1 MSSPNEGGSHTF
13 LNPARRYLG
22 RVEMSRS
29 DDSSE
34 KVRFEVPDLAQLR
47 NEGLTAVDMHLHTN
61 HSDGQVRVHQVLAKA
76 RRAGFGL
83 AITDH
88 NVISGSLHAFQERGD
103 LLIVPGME
111 VSAFDGPHILTYFY
125 SPRDLEDFFRRHIEP
140 NRQGS
145 PWLAIKLGTREI
157 IDRAE
162 SYGCVTIAA
171 HLYGYLLFN
180 KGLQKCIEGKYLPPE
195 IMKRFDGLEVICGGM
210 THSLNVRAMKLAE
223 ERSMSFTGGT
233 DGHMLSDVGEVVT
246 CAPEDT
252 LEGFLDAVESR
263 RNVVIGYEKGTLE
276 KIATGIV
283 VMTKHSRYFLPAMAI
298 NYQQNAPRVRH
309 YIRRLRDQ
317 REKDEPK

>member
-1 MSSPNEGGSHTF
+1 
-13 LNPARRYLG
+13 
-22 RVEMSRS
+22 
-29 DDSSE
+29 
-34 KVRFEVPDLAQLR
+34 
-47 NEGLTAVDMHLHTN
+47 
-61 HSDGQVRVHQVLAKA
+61 VHQVLAKA

-88 NVISGSLHAFQERGD
+88 NVISGSLHAFQERSD
-103 LLIVPGME
+103 LLIIPGME

-125 SPRDLEDFFRRHIEP
+125 SPRDLEDFFRQYIEP

-162 SYGCVTIAA
+162 SYSCVTIAA
-171 HLYGYLLFN
+171 HPYGYLLFN
-180 KGLQKCIEGKYLPPE
+180 KGLQKCIEGKYLPPG
-195 IMKRFDGLEVICGGM
+195 IMKRFDGLEVICGSM
-210 THSLNVRAMKLAE
+210 THLLNVKAMKLAE
-223 ERSMSFTGGT
+223 ERNMSFTGGT
-233 DGHMLSDVGEVVT
+233 DGHMLSDVGGVVT

-252 LEGFLDAVESR
+252 LEGFLDAVESH
-263 RNVVIGYEKGTLE
+263 RNVVIGYEKGTPK

-283 VMTKHSRYFLPAMAI
+283 VMTKHSRYFPPAMAI
-298 NYQQNAPRVRH
+298 NYQQNATRVKH

>member
-1 MSSPNEGGSHTF
+1 MP
-13 LNPARRYLG
+13 RR
-22 RVEMSRS
+22 
-29 DDSSE
+29 DDSNE
-34 KVRFEVPDLAQLR
+34 KVRFEVPDLIQLR
-47 NEGLTAVDMHLHTN
+47 NEGLTAVDMHFHTD
-61 HSDGQVRVHQVLAKA
+61 HSDGRVRVHQVLAKA

-125 SPRDLEDFFRRHIEP
+125 SPGDLEDFFGRHIEP

-157 IDRAE
+157 IDRTD
-162 SYGCVTIAA
+162 SYSCVTIAS
-171 HLYGYLLFN
+171 HPYGYLLFN

-195 IMKRFDGLEVICGGM
+195 IMKRLDGLEVICGSM
-210 THSLNVRAMKLAE
+210 THSLNVKAMKLAE
-223 ERSMSFTGGT
+223 ERTMSFTGGT
-233 DGHMLSDVGEVVT
+233 DGHMLSDVGGVVT

-263 RNVVIGYEKGTLE
+263 RNVVVGYEKGTLE
-276 KIATGIV
+276 KIATGTV
-283 VMTKHSRYFLPAMAI
+283 AMTKHSRYFLPAMAI
-298 NYQQNAPRVRH
+298 NYQQNAPRMMH
-309 YIRRLRDQ
+309 YFRRLRDELNED
-317 REKDEPK
+317 RPK

>member
-1 MSSPNEGGSHTF
+1 MP
-13 LNPARRYLG
+13 
-22 RVEMSRS
+22 RS
-29 DDSSE
+29 DDRNE

-47 NEGLTAVDMHLHTN
+47 KEGLTAVDMHFHTN
-61 HSDGQVRVHQVLAKA
+61 HSDGHASVHQVLAKA

-83 AITDH
+83 AIMDH

-125 SPRDLEDFFRRHIEP
+125 SPGDLEDFFRRHIEP

-145 PWLAIKLGTREI
+145 PWLAIKLGTQEI

-162 SYGCVTIAA
+162 SYNCVTIAA
-171 HLYGYLLFN
+171 HPYGYLLFN

-195 IMKRFDGLEVICGGM
+195 IMKRFDGLEVICGSM
-210 THSLNVRAMKLAE
+210 THSLNVKAMKLAE
-223 ERSMSFTGGT
+223 ERNLSFTGGT
-233 DGHMLSDVGEVVT
+233 DGHLLSDMGGVVT

-252 LEGFLDAVESR
+252 LEGFLDAVVSR
-263 RNVVIGYEKGTLE
+263 RNVVIGHEKGTLK

-298 NYQQNAPRVRH
+298 NYQQNAPRSEALHPPVRDK
-309 YIRRLRDQ
+309 RK
-317 REKDEPK
+317 KDERK